1 MLSKFFYA
9 QWEKPVKSD
18 WTTKVKRNLVELDL
32 PTSLSEIKAMS
43 KNAFKKLVKK
53 HAKDYEFHRFLDIK
67 GTKAKSKMKNLIYTE
82 FKIQDYLLLKNMNA
96 SQAKAM
102 FKFRVRMAP
111 FGENF
116 RGGQATV
123 ICPLCQGHPDGQ
135 AESFS
140 CPEIQKVIDVK
151 GNYNEIFGWTFSF
164 ELVKTVQSIYLFR
177 DEYRKLG

>member
-1 MLSKFFYA
+1 MAWLSLYLFLTYISSIHIH
-9 QWEKPVKSD
+9 Q
-18 WTTKVKRNLVELDL
+18 
-32 PTSLSEIKAMS
+32 
-43 KNAFKKLVKK
+43 LVKK
-53 HAKDYEFHRFLDIK
+53 QETKFELDTLLDIK
-67 GTKAKSKMKNLIYTE
+67 STKGKSKMKNLVYTE
-82 FKIQDYLLLKNMNA
+82 LKIQDYLLLKDMNA
-96 SQAKAM
+96 SQAKAL

-164 ELVKTVQSIYLFR
+164 ELVKTVQSINLFR